1 MSSFDD
7 MIYPRFAPMSWYERE
22 MLQQME
28 NDRLRMFRTSFLEPR
43 FSYGNFTTA
52 KPKQTWLD
60 QAKDI
65 STGDRRKAYGHPL
78 PNFLRAA
85 IAFTP
90 ILGHPITPLQVAEL
104 QVAWK
109 VVRDVNSFKE
119 DNWIDTI
126 GYSNTVQMM
135 DDRMKEM
142 NYSGIDWFRNK
153 KDGVLMT
160 VLYEVL
166 TEHERRFPQNK

>member
-7 MIYPRFAPMSWYERE
+7 MFYPRFTPMTWYERE
-22 MLQQME
+22 MLQRAE
-28 NDRLRMFRTSFLEPR
+28 AERLSTFWRDYNPPMFS
-43 FSYGNFTTA
+43 TA
-52 KPKQTWLD
+52 KPKPTWLD

-135 DDRMKEM
+135 DDRMKELGFAKGVDHFRGF
-142 NYSGIDWFRNK
+142 SGPS
-153 KDGVLMT
+153 M
-160 VLYEVL
+160 LYEMYDAL
-166 TEHERRFPQNK
+166 DKHEKRFPQNK